1 MFEEAIS
8 IISIWASMNSWLT
21 PTVLFLLLN
30 LMIGTI
36 ALTSGFTSHKPNH
49 DNNLHEHTL
58 HFHQQSQI
66 QPQLTRSAS
75 VLQRIKSINFSNFYS
90 QSPISNFQ
98 NQNPLSQ
105 PQFEPVPVPK
115 SEPESEPT
123 SSTSSSSEEDD
134 ETPTLDEI
142 YSRIK
147 QGNTNLHYGRQN
159 SDTKPSNGEI
169 PTKLPQKMK
178 KSASDKSSFNHF
190 QFQDSVPLNNPKT
203 HVETV
208 DEESE
213 EMKENIIDEGVD
225 AKADN
230 FINKFREQL
239 QLQRK
244 DSILRYKEMV
254 SRTSAK

>member
-49 DNNLHEHTL
+49 HNNLHEHTL

-90 QSPISNFQ
+90 QSPISYFQ
-98 NQNPLSQ
+98 NQNPVPQ
-105 PQFEPVPVPK
+105 PQSEPIPVPK
-115 SEPESEPT
+115 SELELELTPSTT
-123 SSTSSSSEEDD
+123 SSSSSSEEDD

-190 QFQDSVPLNNPKT
+190 QFQDSVPVNNPKT

-208 DEESE
+208 DEEFE
-213 EMKENIIDEGVD
+213 EIGVD
-225 AKADN
+225 AKADD